1 MFVQPVITI
10 IVKTIMILM
19 QGADHMYQYWG
30 KTRKDGEPN
39 YHLLVYHSLDV
50 AAVGNRFLYHHPILV
65 SRISSALNIEQD
77 QVIPFISFLLAI
89 HDLGKFSESFQGMV
103 RDLFLQIHGRE
114 PGLCNQLHHSNLG
127 VKIFENIIERSDLD
141 LTDRLCEGDLYE
153 FYFGYNFC
161 LNASLGHHGMPPDM
175 GKINYTPL
183 HLVCTD
189 DDISAA
195 SEFLQKSASLFLSDL
210 NSSIPIQNDESVSAY
225 ISWLIAGL
233 VIISDWIGSS
243 GFFPF
248 HNEMIPLD
256 VYWKKTVDIAECAL
270 PVCGLSDY
278 LVSPL
283 TGIRSLFPG
292 FFAGERVPSPLQ
304 EEVSILGL
312 GTGPHLFIIEES
324 TGGGKTEAAVT
335 LAHRLMAD
343 GHGEGI
349 FIGLPTMATAN
360 AMYERMKDCYQHLYC
375 QGGNRPSLILAHG
388 SRHLSD
394 SFLQTIGPPD
404 TLLTGVDYLQG
415 EESGEAV
422 CAKWLADHK
431 KLSLLA
437 SIGVGTIDQ
446 GLIGVLPVKHQS
458 LRLFGIARN
467 VLIVDEVHAYDRFMN
482 RLLRSLLTF
491 HAALGGSA
499 ILLSATLPKSQKEEY
514 ISGFTTGAGY
524 ACTFEFISEYPLIT
538 HIHPGEPEQIP
549 VLCRPGTERD
559 IEVTFFHS
567 TEAVA
572 GYLER
577 ELKTG
582 KCACWIRN
590 TVSDAVS
597 AFQMM
602 EERKAASKILLF
614 HARFAMGDR
623 LEREREVLVQFGTKS
638 SDEERRGVLLI
649 ATQVVEQSLDIDFDV
664 MVTDLA
670 PIDLVIQRAG
680 RLHRHSRGLR
690 KKPVLGIYSPSFE
703 DKPGDSWYSEL
714 FPGGAY
720 VYQYHGLL
728 WKTAELLR
736 SEGSIRTPERSRFL
750 IESVYDS
757 QLPPYVPPALIK
769 RDKKTENEDRK
780 AEGLAGNRA
789 LQVSSGYNL
798 GSGLWGEDD
807 VDSTRLADPTIQ
819 VLLCRWDPDKKRLSL
834 WREMDRY
841 SIDMSRVTV
850 SQQMFDI
857 KAKVSPLIESEM
869 ECFCSVLPGGG
880 KKERIIPLIP
890 INDYYYCSVV
900 HSNGKQ
906 MVIKYDK
913 KMGLM
918 ICSDSNVYG
927 SITNK

>member
-1 MFVQPVITI
+1 
-10 IVKTIMILM
+10 
-19 QGADHMYQYWG
+19 MYQYWG
-30 KTRKDGEPN
+30 KTSKDCEPH

-50 AAVGNRFLYHHPILV
+50 AAVGNRILLHHPILV
-65 SRISSALNIEQD
+65 SRISTALNINQD

-103 RDLFLQIHGRE
+103 KDLFLEMHGRE
-114 PGLCNQLHHSNLG
+114 PRLCNQLHHSNLG
-127 VKIFENIIERSDLD
+127 IKIFENILDTSDLN
-141 LTDRLCEGDLYE
+141 LTDRLCDGDLYE
-153 FYFGYNFC
+153 FYLGYKFC
-161 LNASLGHHGMPPDM
+161 LNASFGHHGMPPDM
-175 GKINYTPL
+175 GKINYTSL
-183 HLVCTD
+183 HLVCND

-195 SEFLQKSASLFLSDL
+195 SDFLHESAYLFLNDL
-210 NSSIPIQNDESVSAY
+210 NSKIPIPDSDTVSAQ

-248 HNEMIPLD
+248 QNEKIPLD
-256 VYWKKTVDIAECAL
+256 VYWKQSLDIADRAL

-278 LVSPL
+278 KVNPE
-283 TGIRSLFPG
+283 TGIRSLFPV
-292 FFAGERVPSPLQ
+292 FSAGGRTPSPLQ
-304 EEVSILGL
+304 EAVSTLEL

-335 LAHRLMAD
+335 LAHRLMNE
-343 GHGEGI
+343 GYGEGI
-349 FIGLPTMATAN
+349 YVGLPTMATAN
-360 AMYERMKDCYQHLYC
+360 AMYERMKDCYQRLYC
-375 QGGNRPSLILAHG
+375 PGESRPSLILAHG

-394 SFLQTIGPPD
+394 SFIQTIGPPD
-404 TLLTGVDYLQG
+404 VQSTEMDYLQG

-422 CAKWLADHK
+422 CARWLADHK
-431 KLSLLA
+431 KSSLLA

-446 GLIGVLPVKHQS
+446 GLTGVLPVKHQS

-467 VLIVDEVHAYDRFMN
+467 ILIVDEVHAYDRFMN
-482 RLLRSLLTF
+482 RLLRSLLSF

-514 ISGFTTGAGY
+514 ISGFTNGAGY
-524 ACTFEFISEYPLIT
+524 APNLDFVSEYPLIT
-538 HIHPGEPEQIP
+538 HIYSGEPEQIP
-549 VLCRPGTERD
+549 VLCRSGTERD

-567 TEAVA
+567 TEAVTE
-572 GYLER
+572 YLEK
-577 ELKTG
+577 ELKSG

-597 AFQMM
+597 AYQMM
-602 EERKAASKILLF
+602 EKREVASKILLF

-623 LEREREVLVQFGTKS
+623 LEREREVLAQFGTQS

-680 RLHRHSRGLR
+680 RLHRHNRGLR
-690 KKPVLGIYSPSFE
+690 DKPVLGIYSPPFDSN
-703 DKPGDSWYSEL
+703 PGDSWYSEL

-736 SEGSIRTPERSRFL
+736 SEVSIRTPDRSRFL

-757 QLPPYVPPALIK
+757 QLPPYVPSALTD
-769 RDKKTENEDRK
+769 RDKQTENEDRR

-789 LQVSSGYNL
+789 LKVSRGYEL
-798 GSGLWGEDD
+798 ESGLWGEDD
-807 VDSTRLADPTIQ
+807 VDKTRLADPTIQ
-819 VLLCRWDPDKKRLSL
+819 VLLCRWDPIHNVLSL
-834 WREMDRY
+834 WRDMDQY
-841 SIDMSRVTV
+841 SIDMSRITV
-850 SQQMFDI
+850 SQRRYD
-857 KAKVSPLIESEM
+857 VRVNVGPLIESEM
-869 ECFCSVLPGGG
+869 ERLSSVLPDGG
-880 KKERIIPLIP
+880 KRDRIIPLIP
-890 INDYYYCSVV
+890 INDYHYCPVI
-900 HSNGKQ
+900 HSNGQQ
-906 MVIKYDK
+906 MVIEYDTK
-913 KMGLM
+913 KGL
-918 ICSDSNVYG
+918 IIRSEGNFYG
-927 SITNK
+927 G